1 MKLIE
6 QRDLLEM
13 VRIAITNLDQIY
25 GMYSFFFLLLII
37 LTFIVSLHH
46 LFSSDDVQSKDIE
59 ETKPTDVAVGDG
71 DNDDSVYPLNVDR
84 DQEDKATELKL
95 CSFAQPHMRA
105 FHFAWWS
112 FFIAFFIWFAIAVSV
127 VFIALIY
134 ECVFVKIYAMRTN

>member
-59 ETKPTDVAVGDG
+59 ETKPTDVAVVAVGDG

-134 ECVFVKIYAMRTN
+134 ECVFVKIMQ

>member
-1 MKLIE
+1 MKSIE
-6 QRDLLEM
+6 QSDLLEM
-13 VRIAITNLDQIY
+13 VSIAITNLDQIY

>member
-1 MKLIE
+1 
-6 QRDLLEM
+6 
-13 VRIAITNLDQIY
+13 
-25 GMYSFFFLLLII
+25 MYSFFFLLLII
-37 LTFIVSLHH
+37 LTFIVSLHIY
-46 LFSSDDVQSKDIE
+46 FSLMMLQSKDIE
-59 ETKPTDVAVGDG
+59 ETKPTDVAVDDG

-84 DQEDKATELKL
+84 DQDDKATELKL

-127 VFIALIY
+127 VIIALIY